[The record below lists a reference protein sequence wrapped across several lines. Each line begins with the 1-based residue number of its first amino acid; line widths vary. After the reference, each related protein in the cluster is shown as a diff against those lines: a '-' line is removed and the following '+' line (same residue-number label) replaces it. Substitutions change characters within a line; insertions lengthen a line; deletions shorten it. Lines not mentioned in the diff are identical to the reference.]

1 MSADKSTVTLIYRKT
16 GLAAP
21 LFVAGSFTNPAWE
34 CQEMHSLAN
43 ESGEHRFTIQ
53 VPVEPGKEYRYCF
66 RTSDDGSWFVD
77 ERGSTGVYF
86 APDLSAAEGALIDPA
101 STALNSLGQNCNIL
115 KVPVTIKT
123 GDELCLYPVEAE
135 QKSSLA
141 AADESKATL
150 NSASASIPANKSLDI
165 AKEGVARSGTPIKQ
179 VAAVAAEVADTAAKL
194 DGPSLKPSSLMAL
207 RNDVH
212 TDPAIEEQIDTPL
225 FAHESFGNYEFTE
238 NEIDQNDDMGTGQ
251 RSSSLPSN
259 GGGSVG
265 DIVDDVD
272 IDDPTL
278 EKFPSDKESV
288 LDTLRKIQS
297 STEERRVSQD
307 EGQHSALAVSM
318 RTSIDSS
325 EEYDFSPSPSSRQ
338 REDRISR
345 SSFSCPRSAASLGCI
360 AEEPKTGEDA
370 SFSLKDGKHDES
382 QTASTNASGT
392 KSTDAGGSLTVNTV
406 KA

>member
-1 MSADKSTVTLIYRKT
+1 MSADKSTVTLIYQKT

-21 LFVAGSFTNPAWE
+21 LFVGGSFTNPAWE
-34 CQEMHSLAN
+34 CQEMHSVAN

-53 VPVEPGKEYRYCF
+53 VPVEPGKEYRYRF
-66 RTSDDGSWFVD
+66 RASGDDSWFVD
-77 ERGSTGVYF
+77 ERR
-86 APDLSAAEGALIDPA
+86 

-115 KVPVTIKT
+115 RVPVTIKT

-135 QKSSLA
+135 QTSSLA
-141 AADESKATL
+141 AADENQATL
-150 NSASASIPANKSLDI
+150 NSASASIPTNKSLNT
-165 AKEGVARSGTPIKQ
+165 AKEGVPRSGTPIKQ

-225 FAHESFGNYEFTE
+225 FAHESFGNYEFIE
-238 NEIDQNDDMGTGQ
+238 HEIDHNDDMGTGQ

-297 STEERRVSQD
+297 STEERIVSQD

-338 REDRISR
+338 REGRISR
-345 SSFSCPRSAASLGCI
+345 SSFGRPRSAASLGCI

-370 SFSLKDGKHDES
+370 SSSLKDGKRDES
-382 QTASTNASGT
+382 QPASSNASGT
-392 KSTDAGGSLTVNTV
+392 NSTDAGGSLAVNTV

>member
-1 MSADKSTVTLIYRKT
+1 MSADKSTVTLIYQKT

-21 LFVAGSFTNPAWE
+21 LFVGGSFTNPAWE
-34 CQEMHSLAN
+34 CQEMHSVAN

-53 VPVEPGKEYRYCF
+53 VPVEPGKEYRYRF
-66 RTSDDGSWFVD
+66 RASGDDSWFVD
-77 ERGSTGVYF
+77 ERRSTGMYF
-86 APDLSAAEGALIDPA
+86 APDIPTGVLIDPA

-115 KVPVTIKT
+115 RVPVTIKT

-135 QKSSLA
+135 QTSSLA
-141 AADESKATL
+141 ATDENQATL
-150 NSASASIPANKSLDI
+150 ISASASIPTNKSLNT
-165 AKEGVARSGTPIKQ
+165 AKEGVPRSGTPIKQ

-225 FAHESFGNYEFTE
+225 FAHESFGNYEFIE
-238 NEIDQNDDMGTGQ
+238 HEIDHNDDMGTGQ
-251 RSSSLPSN
+251 RSSSLPSI

-297 STEERRVSQD
+297 STEERIVSQD

-338 REDRISR
+338 REGRISR
-345 SSFSCPRSAASLGCI
+345 SSFGRPRSAASLGCI

-370 SFSLKDGKHDES
+370 SSSLKDGKRDES
-382 QTASTNASGT
+382 QPASSNASGT
-392 KSTDAGGSLTVNTV
+392 NSTDAGGSLVVNTV

>member
-34 CQEMHSLAN
+34 CQEMHSVAN
-43 ESGEHRFTIQ
+43 EAGEHRFTVQ
-53 VPVEPGKEYRYCF
+53 VPVEPGKEYRYRF
-66 RTSDDGSWFVD
+66 RVSGDDSWFVD
-77 ERGSTGVYF
+77 ERR
-86 APDLSAAEGALIDPA
+86 
-101 STALNSLGQNCNIL
+101 STALNSLGQNCNTL
-115 KVPVTIKT
+115 RVPVTIKT
-123 GDELCLYPVEAE
+123 GDELYLYPVEAE
-135 QKSSLA
+135 QNNSLA
-141 AADESKATL
+141 AADESQATL
-150 NSASASIPANKSLDI
+150 NSESASIPTNKSLNT
-165 AKEGVARSGTPIKQ
+165 AKEGVPRSGTPIKQ
-179 VAAVAAEVADTAAKL
+179 VAAVAAEVADTAANL
-194 DGPSLKPSSLMAL
+194 DGPSLEPSSLMAF

-212 TDPAIEEQIDTPL
+212 TDPAIEEQIDPPL
-225 FAHESFGNYEFTE
+225 FAHESFGNYEFIE
-238 NEIDQNDDMGTGQ
+238 HEIDQNDDMETGQ
-251 RSSSLPSN
+251 RSSSLLSN

-297 STEERRVSQD
+297 STEGRRVSQD

-325 EEYDFSPSPSSRQ
+325 EEYDFSSSPSSRQ

-345 SSFSCPRSAASLGCI
+345 SSFGRPRSAASLGCI

-370 SFSLKDGKHDES
+370 SSSLKDGKRDES
-382 QTASTNASGT
+382 QTASSNASGT
-392 KSTDAGGSLTVNTV
+392 NSTDAGGSLAVNTV

>member
-1 MSADKSTVTLIYRKT
+1 MSADQSTVTLIYRKT

-34 CQEMHSLAN
+34 CQEMHSVAN
-43 ESGEHRFTIQ
+43 ESGEHRFTVQ
-53 VPVEPGKEYRYCF
+53 VPVEPGKEYRYRF
-66 RTSDDGSWFVD
+66 RASGDDSWFVD
-77 ERGSTGVYF
+77 ERRST
-86 APDLSAAEGALIDPA
+86 
-101 STALNSLGQNCNIL
+101 TLNSLGQNCNTL
-115 KVPVTIKT
+115 RVPVTIKT
-123 GDELCLYPVEAE
+123 GDELYLYPVEAE
-135 QKSSLA
+135 QNNSLV
-141 AADESKATL
+141 AADESQATL
-150 NSASASIPANKSLDI
+150 NSESASIPTNKSLNT
-165 AKEGVARSGTPIKQ
+165 AKEGVPRSGTPIKQ
-179 VAAVAAEVADTAAKL
+179 VAAVAAEVADTAATL
-194 DGPSLKPSSLMAL
+194 DGPSLEPSSLMAF

-225 FAHESFGNYEFTE
+225 FAHESFGNYEFIE
-238 NEIDQNDDMGTGQ
+238 HEVDQNDDMETGQ

-297 STEERRVSQD
+297 STEGRRVSQD

-345 SSFSCPRSAASLGCI
+345 SSFGRPRSAASLGCI

-370 SFSLKDGKHDES
+370 SSSLKDGKRDES
-382 QTASTNASGT
+382 QTASSNASGT
-392 KSTDAGGSLTVNTV
+392 NSTDAGGSLAVNTV

>member
-1 MSADKSTVTLIYRKT
+1 MSADQSTVTLIYRKT

-34 CQEMHSLAN
+34 CQEMHSVAN
-43 ESGEHRFTIQ
+43 ESGEHRFTVQ
-53 VPVEPGKEYRYCF
+53 VPVEPGKEYRYRF
-66 RTSDDGSWFVD
+66 RASGDDSWFVD
-77 ERGSTGVYF
+77 ERRSTR
-86 APDLSAAEGALIDPA
+86 ALIDLA
-101 STALNSLGQNCNIL
+101 LTALNSLGQNCNTL
-115 KVPVTIKT
+115 RVPVTIKT
-123 GDELCLYPVEAE
+123 GDELYLYPVEAE
-135 QKSSLA
+135 QNNSLV
-141 AADESKATL
+141 AADESQATL
-150 NSASASIPANKSLDI
+150 NSESASIPTNKSLNT
-165 AKEGVARSGTPIKQ
+165 AKEGVPRSGTPIKQ
-179 VAAVAAEVADTAAKL
+179 VAAVAAEVADTAATL
-194 DGPSLKPSSLMAL
+194 DGPSLEPSSLMAF

-225 FAHESFGNYEFTE
+225 FAHESFGNYEFIE
-238 NEIDQNDDMGTGQ
+238 HEVDQNDDMETGQ

-297 STEERRVSQD
+297 STEGRRVSQD

-345 SSFSCPRSAASLGCI
+345 SSFGRPRSAASLGCI

-370 SFSLKDGKHDES
+370 SSSLKDGKRDES
-382 QTASTNASGT
+382 QTASSNASGT
-392 KSTDAGGSLTVNTV
+392 NSTDAGGSLAVNTV

>member
-34 CQEMHSLAN
+34 CQEMHSVAN
-43 ESGEHRFTIQ
+43 ESGDHRFTIQ
-53 VPVEPGKEYRYCF
+53 VPVEPGKEYRYRF
-66 RTSDDGSWFVD
+66 RASDDDSWFVD
-77 ERGSTGVYF
+77 ERRSTGVYF
-86 APDLSAAEGALIDPA
+86 TLTYPPPKEHSLTLHQ
-101 STALNSLGQNCNIL
+101 TALNSLGLNCNIL
-115 KVPVTIKT
+115 RVPVTIKT

-135 QKSSLA
+135 QTSSLA
-141 AADESKATL
+141 AADESRATL
-150 NSASASIPANKSLDI
+150 NSASASIPTNKSLNT
-165 AKEGVARSGTPIKQ
+165 AKEGVPRSGTPIKQ
-179 VAAVAAEVADTAAKL
+179 VAAVAAEVADTAANL

-225 FAHESFGNYEFTE
+225 FAHESFGNYEFIE
-238 NEIDQNDDMGTGQ
+238 HEIDHNDDMGTGQ

-318 RTSIDSS
+318 RTSVDSS

-345 SSFSCPRSAASLGCI
+345 SSFGRPRSAASLGCI

-370 SFSLKDGKHDES
+370 SSSLKDGKRDES
-382 QTASTNASGT
+382 QTASSNASGT
-392 KSTDAGGSLTVNTV
+392 NSTDAGGSLAVNTV